1 MRRRS
6 SIFFTFLRYSALLSR
21 KERKDSE
28 LNFFSNF
35 LRRVDGKSLGSLF
48 HLLKFLF
55 VLGKRIEEI
64 ASSVESDEAREKIP
78 DNQRCTACVFAKLF
92 EEMDQTIM

>member
-1 MRRRS
+1 M
-6 SIFFTFLRYSALLSR
+6 
-21 KERKDSE
+21 
-28 LNFFSNF
+28 
-35 LRRVDGKSLGSLF
+35 DGKSLGSLF

-55 VLGKRIEEI
+55 VLGERIEKI

-78 DNQRCTACVFAKLF
+78 ENQRCTACVFAKLF